1 MIRLRYIEID
11 RNLMTK
17 QIVSEALQDRNEI
30 TEIKWRVLER
40 LGIKRN
46 GEASPLRAWLKAMC
60 RENGLPET
68 IPVPRELADAILD
81 NREVYRFVWW
91 LA

>member
-40 LGIKRN
+40 LGIKRD
-46 GEASPLRAWLKAMC
+46 GEASPLYAWLKTMC

-68 IPVPRELADAILD
+68 IPVPQELTDAILND
-81 NREVYRFVWW
+81 PNAYRFVWW